1 MMKTGVR
8 VAALTLLALTLSW
21 STAQA
26 GDFCIT
32 AAATFQI
39 VGKSFKVP
47 PHGKCKPF
55 FGFFSTSP
63 GSATTGQACTAT
75 NGSHVEF
82 GLTTT
87 DSGSPGF
94 TQWDNIDLSL
104 PALTGTLASTG
115 AVSGTLTS
123 ASSAVTGA
131 PCPAP
136 VPIP

>member
-1 MMKTGVR
+1 MKTAVR
-8 VAALTLLALTLSW
+8 VAALTLLALTLTW

-32 AAATFQI
+32 GSTFQI

-55 FGFFSTSP
+55 FGFFTNTG

-75 NGSHVEF
+75 NGSHVVF
-82 GLTTT
+82 NLTTT
-87 DSGSPGF
+87 ASGTPAF
-94 TQWDNIDLSL
+94 AEWDNIDLSL
-104 PALTGTLASTG
+104 PALTGTLTST
-115 AVSGTLTS
+115 SDLFGTLTS
-123 ASSAVTGA
+123 NTLVVTGA

>member
-1 MMKTGVR
+1 MKTGVR

-26 GDFCIT
+26 GDFCMT
-32 AAATFQI
+32 GSTFQI

-55 FGFFSTSP
+55 FGFFPSTG

-75 NGSHVEF
+75 NGSHVVF
-82 GLTTT
+82 DLTTT
-87 DSGSPGF
+87 VSGLVF
-94 TQWDNIDLSL
+94 AEWDNIDLSL
-104 PALTGTLASTG
+104 PTLTGPITST
-115 AVSGTLTS
+115 SDFLGTL
-123 ASSAVTGA
+123 SSSSGVVTGA

>member
-1 MMKTGVR
+1 MKTGVR

-32 AAATFQI
+32 GATFQI
-39 VGKSFKVP
+39 VGKNFKVP

-55 FGFFSTSP
+55 FGFFVP
-63 GSATTGQACTAT
+63 PNPNATTGQACTADD
-75 NGSHVEF
+75 GSHVVF

-87 DSGSPGF
+87 ASGTPGF
-94 TQWDNIDLSL
+94 AQWDNIDLSL
-104 PALTGTLASTG
+104 PALTGTQSGTADLL
-115 AVSGTLTS
+115 GTLTT
-123 ASSAVTGA
+123 SSNAVTGA